1 MQTVKFL
8 VSLILMAA
16 LSFAA
21 CLYLPWWSIA
31 IVCFVVAALI
41 KQRSGLAFLC
51 GFLSLFLLWGGLSF
65 WLSHNNNHV
74 LAHKVSLL
82 ILKTDNPDL
91 LIIITGMIGAVVA
104 GFAAVSGSILR
115 SMIRQD

>member
-1 MQTVKFL
+1 MQTMKFF

-31 IVCFVVAALI
+31 IVCFLVAALI
-41 KQRSGLAFLC
+41 KQRTGLAFLC
-51 GFLSLFLLWGGLSF
+51 GFLSLFILWGGLSF
-65 WLSHNNNHV
+65 WLSNNNNHV
-74 LAHKVSLL
+74 LAHKISVL
-82 ILKTDNPDL
+82 ILKKDNPDL
-91 LIIITGMIGAVVA
+91 LIILTGAIGAVVA

-115 SMIRQD
+115 SMIK